1 LKPQDE
7 YTLPREAYIR
17 LEMSKNIP
25 KRSKKRTIKRTM
37 PKYVVLR
44 DNAWYLKIDF
54 PSTEKY
60 TSGRPRRIQV
70 KRRCEP
76 ETEERAAELA
86 DEIKAEYAALLS
98 GNTSP
103 IVTLGDFCRRF
114 LGAKRAA
121 VSRRTHDY
129 YQGIYDRFLA
139 GTLLASTPINDVRLL
154 NVQDFYDNLF
164 RTGRASAVMLKKI
177 DVFLSMVFRQ
187 AMAWE
192 AAIRNP
198 TTAAIL
204 PKQSP
209 PEIVALER
217 AQVKTFL
224 EACRSNHKFFIF
236 EFALETFMRP
246 QEYLGLRWSDI
257 DFDQNLIR
265 VQRAIADNF
274 KGGGREIK
282 ATKTRHGRRTVAI
295 SAQLTARLHEH
306 RALQIYHVQQMRERA
321 QRPALLA
328 HMERTGKNYRIRLD
342 RSKHAK
348 RRAAAFEREDLV
360 FPSTTGSFQTLQ
372 NLNNRLLAEVLDK
385 AGLTGLTVYSLRH
398 TGISLALDGGANAKA
413 VSERAGHASVAF
425 TLQTYAHVLT
435 HSRQEVAT
443 VLAGLLHGGDGA
455 KKAAKN
461 GS

>member
-1 LKPQDE
+1 L
-7 YTLPREAYIR
+7 
-17 LEMSKNIP
+17 
-25 KRSKKRTIKRTM
+25 
-37 PKYVVLR
+37 
-44 DNAWYLKIDF
+44 
-54 PSTEKY
+54 
-60 TSGRPRRIQV
+60 
-70 KRRCEP
+70 
-76 ETEERAAELA
+76 AA
-86 DEIKAEYAALLS
+86 EIKAEYAALLS

-154 NVQDFYDNLF
+154 DVQDFYDNLF

-348 RRAAAFEREDLV
+348 RRAARPLNARTLYSHPPQAASR
-360 FPSTTGSFQTLQ
+360 PSRISITGF
-372 NLNNRLLAEVLDK
+372 
-385 AGLTGLTVYSLRH
+385 SLKFWTKRASRASPSIRCV
-398 TGISLALDGGANAKA
+398 TRASASPWTAVQMPRQCPNAP
-413 VSERAGHASVAF
+413 V
-425 TLQTYAHVLT
+425 T
-435 HSRQEVAT
+435 H
-443 VLAGLLHGGDGA
+443 L
-455 KKAAKN
+455 
-461 GS
+461 